1 MSNFQALVSN
11 LFGDRGLILLTLVFF
26 LTIPLLTPR
35 VAASDEIEYFS
46 YLHSLVFDHDLNFL
60 NEYQHYC
67 SLDYNDCVQSR
78 FSETFIQSKTATGLQ
93 INFGPIGSAVMWLP
107 FYLVAHLIALG
118 LGNADGYSAPYV
130 YAISFASMLYGW
142 IGIILSYKL
151 ARGYVEEKIAL
162 GAALVI
168 LFATNAVYYLYVAPA
183 MSHAN
188 SLLASAL
195 FVFVWFRTRASR
207 AQGNLRGWAWLG
219 ACGALMTMVREQ
231 EAIFGMIPL
240 VETVYL
246 AAKGIKKAG
255 MNSPQQPTWPSQLLG
270 LGAMVGAWIVVFIP
284 QLLVY
289 GALNGN
295 YLPARDVTQKFTF
308 DGAHI
313 GDILFSSLHG
323 LFSWTPV
330 TLLAVAGLVLLWRRD
345 KITAVAFGLT
355 FAAEVYL
362 LGSFSTWFGG
372 AAFGM
377 RRFVNCTVLFVVG
390 LALLIDELRKRISL
404 RILAGAGGVFIVWN
418 LFFIVQFATGLIPRA
433 EPIDLSRFVYD
444 QIFTVP
450 GRLADIAWRF
460 IFARAS
466 FFRQQ

>member
-1 MSNFQALVSN
+1 MAAALRGRFALRVRTN
-11 LFGDRGLILLTLVFF
+11 ATLRKVVLRIFDRTFAVTYALEAVALAVAVLGVFNTLT
-26 LTIPLLTPR
+26 
-35 VAASDEIEYFS
+35 
-46 YLHSLVFDHDLNFL
+46 
-60 NEYQHYC
+60 
-67 SLDYNDCVQSR
+67 
-78 FSETFIQSKTATGLQ
+78 
-93 INFGPIGSAVMWLP
+93 
-107 FYLVAHLIALG
+107 
-118 LGNADGYSAPYV
+118 
-130 YAISFASMLYGW
+130 
-142 IGIILSYKL
+142 
-151 ARGYVEEKIAL
+151 
-162 GAALVI
+162 ALVI
-168 LFATNAVYYLYVAPA
+168 LFATNAVYYLYVAPS

-246 AAKGIKKAG
+246 AARGIKKAG

-270 LGAMVGAWIVVFIP
+270 LGAMVCAWIVVFIP

-345 KITAVAFGLT
+345 KITAVALGLT

-377 RRFVNCTVLFVVG
+377 RRFVNCTILFVVG

-418 LFFIVQFATGLIPRA
+418 LLFIVQFATGLIPRA
-433 EPIDLSRFVYD
+433 EPIDTSRFVYD
-444 QIFTVP
+444 QVFTVP
-450 GRLADIAWRF
+450 GRLVDIAWRF

-466 FFRQQ
+466 FFRQK

>member
-1 MSNFQALVSN
+1 MSYASIHLCSN
-11 LFGDRGLILLTLVFF
+11 GGEDSGYHQQDT
-26 LTIPLLTPR
+26 
-35 VAASDEIEYFS
+35 EI
-46 YLHSLVFDHDLNFL
+46 
-60 NEYQHYC
+60 
-67 SLDYNDCVQSR
+67 
-78 FSETFIQSKTATGLQ
+78 
-93 INFGPIGSAVMWLP
+93 
-107 FYLVAHLIALG
+107 
-118 LGNADGYSAPYV
+118 
-130 YAISFASMLYGW
+130 
-142 IGIILSYKL
+142 
-151 ARGYVEEKIAL
+151 
-162 GAALVI
+162 
-168 LFATNAVYYLYVAPA
+168 
-183 MSHAN
+183 
-188 SLLASAL
+188 
-195 FVFVWFRTRASR
+195 
-207 AQGNLRGWAWLG
+207 
-219 ACGALMTMVREQ
+219 EQ

-246 AAKGIKKAG
+246 AARGIKKAG

-345 KITAVAFGLT
+345 KITAVALGLT

-433 EPIDLSRFVYD
+433 EPIDPSRFVYD